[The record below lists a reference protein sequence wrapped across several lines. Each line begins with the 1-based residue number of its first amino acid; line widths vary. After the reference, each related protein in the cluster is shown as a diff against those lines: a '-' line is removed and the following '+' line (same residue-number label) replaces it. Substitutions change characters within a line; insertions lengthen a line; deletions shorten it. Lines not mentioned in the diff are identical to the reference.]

1 MIVQRAWPG
10 VGTRPCAYG
19 GEPQRLSAA
28 LLAVMLVL
36 AGLAAIYF
44 AWPVYRALLPLQLEG
59 GDIWHAYHADALRA
73 GLPLYSFDVFITNN
87 YPPLSFYL
95 LNALAALTGFDV
107 LYVGRV
113 LCLAATVAATV
124 GVWACVRSLAG
135 SRLGATLAALWWLAT
150 AAKWYS
156 VWVGR
161 DDPHLVALAIMTGCL
176 AYILRYPKSG
186 GALIAILV
194 MAAAGFYKHTL
205 VAIPLASFLWL
216 TLHDRRRGLYAI
228 MLGLGVVAVGLA
240 ICGALYGQAFF
251 HCMLMPR
258 VYRLSRGL
266 GHIGLIQFIAPAL
279 ILALIWA
286 FYRRQ
291 TMGGQFVLLFIA
303 IAFASFIVQ
312 SVGEGVADNAI
323 FELTIATALGL
334 GCAFADLAAI
344 PKVQSFGLE
353 RTQVLVVCILIGRFL
368 LSQHVAP
375 YLFVFSPAFR
385 AELNERIAVLK
396 AETARVAAIQGLVVC
411 DYEVVCRSAGQPLL
425 YDYFAVS
432 QRVAKGEMSWQD
444 VYAIAAARKILF
456 VKLDRR
462 VDVADL
468 R

>member
-1 MIVQRAWPG
+1 LAGPFQISPG
-10 VGTRPCAYG
+10 V
-19 GEPQRLSAA
+19 LAA
-28 LLAVMLVL
+28 MLALG
-36 AGLAAIYF
+36 ALAAIYF

-59 GDIWHAYHADALRA
+59 GDIWYAYHADALRA

-95 LNALAALTGFDV
+95 LNALSALTGFDV

-113 LCLAATVAATV
+113 LCLAATLAAAA

-135 SRLGATLAALWWLAT
+135 SRLGAPLAAVWWLAT

-161 DDPHLVALAIMTGCL
+161 NDPHLVALAIMTWCL
-176 AYILRYPKSG
+176 AYILRHPKSG
-186 GALIAILV
+186 GALIAIVV
-194 MAAAGFYKHTL
+194 MAVAGFYKHSL
-205 VAIPLASFLWL
+205 FAIPLASLLWL
-216 TLHDRRRGLYAI
+216 TMHDRRRGVIAAAI
-228 MLGLGVVAVGLA
+228 GLGTVAVGLA
-240 ICGALYGQAFF
+240 ICDAVYGQAFF

-279 ILALIWA
+279 IIAVIWA
-286 FYRRQ
+286 FCRRQ
-291 TMGGQFVLLFIA
+291 SVAGRFVLLFIA
-303 IAFASFIVQ
+303 VALVIYLVQ
-312 SVGEGVADNAI
+312 STGEGVTENAI

-334 GCAFADLAAI
+334 GCAFGDLAAI

-353 RTQVLVVCILIGRFL
+353 RGQVVVVCILIGRFL

-385 AELNERIAVLK
+385 AELNERVAVLK
-396 AETARVAAIQGLVVC
+396 AETARIAAIKGLVIC
-411 DYEVVCRSAGQPLL
+411 DYQVVCRSAGQPLL

-432 QRVAKGEMSWQD
+432 QRVATGEMTWQD

-456 VKLDRR
+456 VKLDGR

>member
-1 MIVQRAWPG
+1 M
-10 VGTRPCAYG
+10 
-19 GEPQRLSAA
+19 
-28 LLAVMLVL
+28 
-36 AGLAAIYF
+36 
-44 AWPVYRALLPLQLEG
+44 
-59 GDIWHAYHADALRA
+59 
-73 GLPLYSFDVFITNN
+73 
-87 YPPLSFYL
+87 
-95 LNALAALTGFDV
+95 